1 MSVSRAP
8 WWMYLLAASVISAH
22 GFTAWTDFVHPQN
35 PGFTRARWLS
45 LQIGTATPDGPFA
58 RAGVR
63 PGDVLLAIDGRRFES
78 VLDWDFAAAGL
89 EIDTPF
95 ALEVRRG
102 QETVHLTV
110 VLDQRN
116 FWLWDWR
123 SYVAAISLNGARL
136 ICLALALLIVF
147 KRPNDLSARL
157 AAWLLGS
164 FAAAGPLLVGQ
175 TTLLRHVAAPIRL
188 LVFTGLTLADWPT
201 AWFCFFAT
209 FPRRLLTRP
218 WHWLLALGPGS
229 VVFLYSAVLFGRLV
243 YFPNQE
249 TGPVPWRAAFVGVGV
264 SVVQGL
270 AGVAILIFNYLRL
283 RDVNEHRKL
292 RVLLLGTAIGWPA
305 GLVTTVFSQI
315 ASQYLLL
322 RTVLAVA
329 GPVLFLLF
337 PLAFAYA
344 ILRHRLFDIGFIIR
358 QGLQYAL
365 ARSVVLSMLPAVVVA
380 LLADLM
386 LHRNQTVG
394 AILAQRG
401 WPYGAIGIL
410 ALVALTRR
418 QAWLEAID
426 RRFFRERYNAQQILR
441 EVAEEVRQARS
452 LDAVASRVVGRV
464 EAALHTE
471 FAALLVRDPREPSY
485 RALASAPPGLAPP
498 ALEADTKLIGL
509 LRLLGKPLQVS
520 TSDSGWLQ
528 QLPHVETDFLRGARI
543 DLLVPVSF
551 STTSR
556 EALLALGQKKS
567 EEPYGSEDQELL
579 LAIANSL
586 AILLERPGTMPSRSG
601 SAECSQCGGC
611 YESGVDRCPLDATT
625 LTHSAIPRVLA
636 NRYRLERR
644 LGRGGMGTVY
654 RARDTVLDRQV
665 ALKLMREDLVSSPE
679 MAERF
684 RREARAAAA
693 ITHPNLVT
701 LYDFTIDSDNRAFL
715 VMELLTG
722 GTLRQRLREQTRLPA
737 AIVIGIVR
745 GVCSALA
752 VAHQRGLVHR
762 DLKPENVVL
771 VEDAGRELPK
781 VLDFGLA
788 KFLGSSEAAT
798 HATLATG
805 GGVLLG
811 TTPYMSPEQLQ
822 GKPVSHQWDL
832 WALAVMVYEM
842 LCGTHPFGDR
852 RSVAALQAAI
862 LAGDV
867 TPLNTHVPQA
877 PVAWQAFFEES
888 LNADALLRPPSAAD
902 FLARCERALD
912 SGTAKPG

>member
-1 MSVSRAP
+1 
-8 WWMYLLAASVISAH
+8 MYLLAAAVISAH

-45 LQIGTATPDGPFA
+45 LQIGTVTPDGPFA

-63 PGDVLLAIDGRRFES
+63 PGDVLLAIDGQRLES
-78 VLDWDFAAAGL
+78 VLDWDLAAAGL

-95 ALEVRRG
+95 AVDVRRG
-102 QETVHLTV
+102 QETVRLTA
-110 VLDQRN
+110 VLDQPSFR
-116 FWLWDWR
+116 LWDAR
-123 SYVAAISLNGARL
+123 SYVVAISLNGARL
-136 ICLALALLIVF
+136 ICLSLALLIVF
-147 KRPNDLSARL
+147 KRPDDLSARL
-157 AAWLLGS
+157 AAWLLASLG
-164 FAAAGPLLVGQ
+164 ATGPLLVGG
-175 TTLLRHVAAPIRL
+175 LALARHAPEPIRFL
-188 LVFTGLTLADWPT
+188 AFTGSLLSSGAAT
-201 AWFCFFAT
+201 AWFCFFAM

-218 WHWLLALGPGS
+218 WHWLLALAPG
-229 VVFLYSAVLFGRLV
+229 FAMLLYQASWFDRPV
-243 YFPNQE
+243 YFPNLAA
-249 TGPVPWRAAFVGVGV
+249 GPIPWRLAYAGVAVSLMQGV
-264 SVVQGL
+264 
-270 AGVAILIFNYLRL
+270 AGVAILVFNYFRL

-292 RVLLLGTAIGWPA
+292 GVLLLGTAIGWPA
-305 GLVTTVFSQI
+305 LLITTVFSQI
-315 ASQYLLL
+315 ASRYLLL

-344 ILRHRLFDIGFIIR
+344 ILRHRLFDIGFIVR

-365 ARSVVLSMLPAVVVA
+365 ARRVVLSMLPATVA
-380 LLADLM
+380 VFIADLM
-386 LHRNQTVG
+386 LNRDQTIG

-401 WPYGAIGIL
+401 WPYAAIGIL
-410 ALVALTRR
+410 ALAALRKRR
-418 QAWLEAID
+418 AWIDAID

-441 EVAEEVRQARS
+441 EVAEEVRQVPS
-452 LDAVASRVVGRV
+452 LDVVASRVVGRL
-464 EAALHTE
+464 EAALHAE
-471 FAALLVRDPREPSY
+471 FAALLVRDPGEASY
-485 RALASAPPGLAPP
+485 RSLASAPPGVAPP
-498 ALEADTKLIGL
+498 VLEADTKLIGL

-528 QLPHVETDFLRGARI
+528 QLPHAETRFLRSARI

-556 EALLALGQKKS
+556 EALLALGQKRS
-567 EEPYGSEDQELL
+567 EEPYASEDQELL
-579 LAIANSL
+579 LAIASSL
-586 AILLERPGTMPSRSG
+586 AILLERPAAVPSRSG
-601 SAECSQCGGC
+601 SAECPQCGGC
-611 YESGVDRCPLDATT
+611 YESDVDRCPRDATR

-654 RARDTVLDRQV
+654 RAQDTVLDRQV

-701 LYDFTIDSDNRAFL
+701 LYDFTIDADNRAFL

-722 GTLRQRLREQTRLPA
+722 GTLRQRLREETRLPA
-737 AIVIGIVR
+737 TIVIEIVR

-752 VAHQRGLVHR
+752 IAHQRGLVHR

-771 VEDAGRELPK
+771 VDDGGREQPK

-798 HATLATG
+798 RATLETG
-805 GGVLLG
+805 RGMLLG

-822 GKPVSHQWDL
+822 GKPVSPQWDL

-842 LCGTHPFGDR
+842 LGGAHPFGDR

-862 LAGDV
+862 LAGDA
-867 TPLNTHVPQA
+867 TPLDVHVPQA
-877 PVAWQAFFEES
+877 PAAWQAFFAET
-888 LNADALLRPPSAAD
+888 LNADASQRPPSAAD
-902 FLARCERALD
+902 FLARCERALE
-912 SGTAKPG
+912 GATAKLA